1 MKKMW
6 MVAAIVCAALM
17 VSCGGE
23 KKAEKKDAVAADP
36 VVAVAADP
44 VVAVAADPVVA
55 KAQEMA
61 AKMKNVTSDAEAR
74 AVAAPYH
81 SYYDSLS
88 EANQEKFDKAYEA
101 ALEAPE
107 AEVAEPVA
115 ATSGATTVAEPVE
128 AEVSPAVKAKAT
140 EYANKM
146 VAAIKAGDMEKAEK
160 IDAEANAWFEKL
172 SEVEQM
178 QAGEI
183 VAKIASE
190 AGLE

>member
-1 MKKMW
+1 

-23 KKAEKKDAVAADP
+23 KKGEKKADAANI
-36 VVAVAADP
+36 
-44 VVAVAADPVVA
+44 VA

-88 EANQEKFDKAYEA
+88 EADQEKFDKAYEA
-101 ALEAPE
+101 AMNAEEPE
-107 AEVAEPVA
+107 VA

-146 VAAIKAGDMEKAEK
+146 VAAIKAGDLEKAEK

-178 QAGEI
+178 QASEI

>member
-1 MKKMW
+1 

-23 KKAEKKDAVAADP
+23 KKGEKKAGAANI
-36 VVAVAADP
+36 
-44 VVAVAADPVVA
+44 VA

-88 EANQEKFDKAYEA
+88 EADQEKFDKAYEA
-101 ALEAPE
+101 ALEAAEAPE

-140 EYANKM
+140 EYANQM

>member
-23 KKAEKKDAVAADP
+23 KKV
-36 VVAVAADP
+36 
-44 VVAVAADPVVA
+44 DPVVA

-61 AKMKNVTSDAEAR
+61 AKMKNVTSEAEAI
-74 AVAAPYH
+74 AVTAPYLK
-81 SYYDSLS
+81 YYDSLS
-88 EANQEKFDKAYEA
+88 EADQEKFDKAVEA
-101 ALEAPE
+101 ALKVAEAPE
-107 AEVAEPVA
+107 TEVAEPVA

-140 EYANKM
+140 EYANQM

-178 QAGEI
+178 QASEI
-183 VAKIASE
+183 VAKIASA

>member
-1 MKKMW
+1 

-23 KKAEKKDAVAADP
+23 KKA
-36 VVAVAADP
+36 
-44 VVAVAADPVVA
+44 DPVVA

-61 AKMKNVTSDAEAR
+61 AKMKNVTSEAEAM
-74 AVAAPYH
+74 AVAAPYLK
-81 SYYDSLS
+81 YYDSLS
-88 EANQEKFDKAYEA
+88 EADQEKFDKAVEA
-101 ALEAPE
+101 ALKVAEAPE

-115 ATSGATTVAEPVE
+115 ATSGATTVAEPVQAIEVAEPVAEPVQAVEVAEPVAEPVE

-183 VAKIASE
+183 VAKIASA

>member
-23 KKAEKKDAVAADP
+23 KKAEKKD
-36 VVAVAADP
+36 AVAADP

-146 VAAIKAGDMEKAEK
+146 VAAIKAVDLEKAEK

-183 VAKIASE
+183 VAKIASA